1 MEYPRAGVLILA
13 PFVAGYYLSYLFRTI
28 NALIADRLAAELALT
43 AAQLGLLTAAYFVTF
58 AAIQLP
64 LGVWL
69 DRHGPRR
76 VQSMLLSTA
85 AVGATTF
92 SLAGGFVS
100 LLIGRALIGLGA
112 AGALMA
118 GLKAI
123 ALWFP
128 KERVTLL
135 NGLFVT
141 LGAVGAVTATAP
153 AEAVL
158 DMAGWRGLFVMLA
171 PATALCAAAIFL
183 FVPDHTRRMK
193 KSSGA
198 ARLSRP
204 IGLKEIFADPR
215 FWRLAPLSAT
225 CIGTSWA
232 LQGLWAASWLAD
244 VERLDRAEIVRRL
257 FVMALALCAAALGLG
272 LAADRLRRRGVAVQN
287 LLVGAALLFITAQV
301 ALVLRWPLP
310 SVLLW
315 SIVAGMGAATVLSFA
330 RSPKNSRRKASAK
343 ANGALNVLHLVA
355 AFITQAG
362 IGLIV
367 QQWPSVDGRYPA
379 TAYQAA
385 LAVSLA
391 LQTAAVLWFLRPQ
404 RCAARKCP
412 AKTPAASV
420 LWGVGAIGLPTAFHK
435 AAEVWDDR
443 LGCAAVQAANWRLA
457 AIGVMALTG
466 LLGVTLAVAASRAE
480 AVVYRVDV
488 GPGDERVIVAG
499 SEKVQPSDA
508 QIAYV
513 LTRFIANIR
522 SLSSDPIIVRS
533 NWHDAYAHLTDRGA
547 EQLNRHAL
555 AADAF
560 AKIGTRTVSV
570 EVISVVRT
578 SNRTFAI
585 RWVETA
591 YENGL
596 QIAAEGFTGVIEI
609 VFEPPRTT
617 EALLANPSGIYVH
630 SFASSRSCIDNVRS
644 ETGTRSACAT

>member
-76 VQSMLLSTA
+76 VQTMLLSTA

-92 SLAGGFVS
+92 SFAGGFVS

-128 KERVTLL
+128 KERATPL

-141 LGAVGAVTATAP
+141 LGALGAVTATAP
-153 AEAVL
+153 AEAIL

-183 FVPDHTRRMK
+183 CVPDPTRRMK
-193 KSSGA
+193 TSSGA

-204 IGLKEIFADPR
+204 IGLKEIFADLR

-244 VERLDRAEIVRRL
+244 VERLDRAEVVRRL

-272 LAADRLRRRGVAVQN
+272 LAADRLRRRGVAAQS
-287 LLVGAALLFITAQV
+287 LLAGAALVFMTAQV
-301 ALVLRWPLP
+301 ALILRWPFP
-310 SVLLW
+310 SVLIW

-330 RSPKNSRRKASAK
+330 ALAEEFPTESIGQ
-343 ANGALNVLHLVA
+343 ANGALNVLHLLA
-355 AFITQAG
+355 AFIAQAG
-362 IGLIV
+362 MGFIV

-391 LQTAAVLWFLRPQ
+391 LQTAAVLWFIRPQ
-404 RCAARKCP
+404 RCASRKYP

-420 LWGVGAIGLPTAFHK
+420 LCDVGAIGPPTAFHK

-443 LGCAAVQAANWRLA
+443 LGCEAQAANWRLA
-457 AIGVMALTG
+457 AIGAMALTG
-466 LLGVTLAVAASRAE
+466 LLGVTLAVAASRAA
-480 AVVYRVDV
+480 AVVYRVDI
-488 GPGDERVIVAG
+488 GPGDGRVIVAG

-513 LTRFIANIR
+513 LTRFIESIR
-522 SLSSDPIIVRS
+522 SLSSDPIVVRS

-547 EQLNRHAL
+547 EELNRYAL

-560 AKIGTRTVSV
+560 TKIGTRTVSV
-570 EVISVVRT
+570 EVISVVRA

-585 RWVETA
+585 RWVEAA

-596 QIAAEGFTGVIEI
+596 QIAAEGFAGVIEI
-609 VFEPPRTT
+609 VFETPRTT
-617 EALLANPSGIYVH
+617 EALLANPSGIYIH
-630 SFASSRSCIDNVRS
+630 SFASSRLCIDSLRG
-644 ETGTRSACAT
+644 ETGTRSACAM

>member
-13 PFVAGYYLSYLFRTI
+13 PFVVGYYLSYLFRTI

-43 AAQLGLLTAAYFVTF
+43 ASQLGLLTAAYFVTF

-85 AVGATTF
+85 AVGVTTF
-92 SLAGGFVS
+92 SLAGGFIS

-141 LGAVGAVTATAP
+141 LGALGAVTATAP

-158 DMAGWRGLFVMLA
+158 DMTGWRGLFIMLA

-183 FVPDHTRRMK
+183 FVPDPAGRTK
-193 KSSGA
+193 SSSGA

-232 LQGLWAASWLAD
+232 LQGLWAASWFAD
-244 VERLDRAEIVRRL
+244 VERLDRAEVVRRL

-272 LAADRLRRRGVAVQN
+272 IAADRLRRRGVAVRS

-330 RSPKNSRRKASAK
+330 ALAEEFPTESIGQ

-379 TAYQAA
+379 AAYQAA
-385 LAVSLA
+385 LAVSLS
-391 LQTAAVLWFLRPQ
+391 LQTAAVLWFIRPQ
-404 RCAARKCP
+404 RCASRKCP
-412 AKTPAASV
+412 AKTSRRFCIV
-420 LWGVGAIGLPTAFHK
+420 RRRRYRTSDRFSQGGRGLGRPT
-435 AAEVWDDR
+435 R
-443 LGCAAVQAANWRLA
+443 LRR
-457 AIGVMALTG
+457 
-466 LLGVTLAVAASRAE
+466 S
-480 AVVYRVDV
+480 
-488 GPGDERVIVAG
+488 AG
-499 SEKVQPSDA
+499 SELAARRDWRDGADGAARCDFGRRGEP
-508 QIAYV
+508 
-513 LTRFIANIR
+513 RR
-522 SLSSDPIIVRS
+522 GGCLSSRCRAWRRARHRRRKRTGPAVGC
-533 NWHDAYAHLTDRGA
+533 A
-547 EQLNRHAL
+547 NRLYPHAL
-555 AADAF
+555 H
-560 AKIGTRTVSV
+560 REYPV
-570 EVISVVRT
+570 
-578 SNRTFAI
+578 
-585 RWVETA
+585 
-591 YENGL
+591 
-596 QIAAEGFTGVIEI
+596 VIERPDRRP
-609 VFEPPRTT
+609 VE
-617 EALLANPSGIYVH
+617 LA
-630 SFASSRSCIDNVRS
+630 
-644 ETGTRSACAT
+644 